1 MIPDPP
7 PPQNNALLTAQRLRE
22 RVREARG
29 GFAPDHVARW
39 LHHRNPAFLES
50 DADELAEIL
59 AGLAESARARLTDAG
74 LRMPPD
80 EAASLPRLSRRERE
94 YVGNLAALLAALCS
108 TLSAAGRQAAA
119 LEAGRGGVGW
129 CRVARDER
137 QQSILWIILGSV
149 HRAAGNP
156 TEEEQAAMNSVAA
169 ARASREPIA
178 VVAALENLTSLQ
190 IVRRRL
196 EEAESRCDEALGLVR
211 GGLGDDERSRY
222 YARLLMHKGRI
233 SMERANYSQS
243 ITILREALR
252 WADETTDPD
261 DRAAILA
268 HLGSVYLR
276 LEHYR
281 QSVECQQQV
290 VRIGHEMGSNA
301 MCGWGYYRLA
311 EAHFRLNELDETGEA
326 LDRADECIAG
336 RLPGLGTMIG
346 AKRAQLHAAA
356 GEFEA
361 GLERCLELLGTT
373 GEDSNG
379 ELHMFLHGVVAEIE
393 MKRGNAP
400 EAEAHYRNAIA
411 IAEREFPHRAPTL
424 RTNLAEVLYTL
435 GRRDEVSDL
444 VNQAAASPALNDT
457 EHVKVLRLQA
467 LLAEEAG
474 ELRTVIALEREA
486 SLLERTL
493 LERRAEQSLRNARI
507 VAETDLLEREAE
519 TERERR
525 YRVERELADTMVE
538 LSDRRRLVETV
549 EQRLQRAV
557 ADAAGPR
564 ERSVIRTLQ
573 DTVASIRDAHQ
584 PLDVS
589 LHYLSSIDNDF
600 FSRLRSRFPALTPK
614 QERLCGLLR
623 AGLASREIGT
633 LLALEPEGLKAQRKR
648 LRRRLGMG
656 PDESLEKFLAGI

>member
-1 MIPDPP
+1 MIPEPP
-7 PPQNNALLTAQRLRE
+7 PPHNNTLLTAQRLRE

-39 LHHRNPAFLES
+39 LHHRDPALLES

-59 AGLAESARARLTDAG
+59 AGLAESARARLADAG
-74 LRMPPD
+74 VRMPAD
-80 EAASLPRLSRRERE
+80 EGAPLPRLSRRERE
-94 YVGNLAALLAALCS
+94 YVGNLAALLAALC
-108 TLSAAGRQAAA
+108 TALSAGGRQAEA
-119 LEAGRGGVGW
+119 LEAGREGVAW
-129 CRVARDER
+129 CLVARDER
-137 QQSILWIILGSV
+137 QQSILWITLASAHLALGSLEEEE
-149 HRAAGNP
+149 RAADN
-156 TEEEQAAMNSVAA
+156 AVAA

-178 VVAALENLTSLQ
+178 IVAALENLASLL
-190 IVRRRL
+190 IVRWRL
-196 EEAESRCDEALGLVR
+196 EDAESRCDEALALVR
-211 GGLGDDERSRY
+211 GGLGDEERSRY

-233 SMERANYSQS
+233 GMNRTNYSQS
-243 ITILREALR
+243 ITLLREALR

-290 VRIGHEMGSNA
+290 VRIGHEVGSDTI
-301 MCGWGYYRLA
+301 CGWGYFRLA
-311 EAHFRLNELDETGEA
+311 EAHFHLNELEETGEA

-336 RLPGLGTMIG
+336 RLPGLATMIG
-346 AKRAQLHAAA
+346 AKRAQLYATT

-361 GLERCLELLGTT
+361 GLERCRELLGTT
-373 GEDSNG
+373 TDKPDG
-379 ELHMFLHGVVAEIE
+379 ELHMFLHTIIAEIE
-393 MKRGNAP
+393 VKRGNP
-400 EAEAHYRNAIA
+400 LEAETHYRLAVG
-411 IAEREFPHRAPTL
+411 IAEREFPQRTPTL
-424 RTNLAEVLYTL
+424 KVNLAEVLYTL
-435 GRRDEVSDL
+435 GRRDEVTGL
-444 VNQAAASPALNDT
+444 VSQTAESPALNDT

-525 YRVERELADTMVE
+525 HRVERELADTRVE
-538 LSDRRRLVETV
+538 LSDRNRLVETV

-557 ADAAGPR
+557 ADATGPR
-564 ERSVIRTLQ
+564 ERSVIKTLQ
-573 DTVASIRDAHQ
+573 DTVASIREAHQ

-648 LRRRLGMG
+648 LRKRLGMG